1 MCETVSKSSDGV
13 LGLLGSGGLDSL
25 GLVGVE
31 LHKLGEI
38 ELGLLEDLD
47 LLDDDVLEGE
57 DLGAV
62 LGDLLGDDVG
72 EQLLEEILEGVLLD
86 FAEHD
91 FHHLLAELSLLG
103 RLGVAGSL
111 NLVLVAAG
119 EGNGEH
125 ADEVTISSLGLDEG
139 LNERVPLLDE
149 TAELVAGDVHTVE
162 VGEAIE
168 ALDFLNLELDLSPG
182 VLVGVVVQ
190 LTEGHGEDT
199 AAEGVGGVLLT
210 GGLVARGEGGD
221 SHVED
226 GGNVHVVPLFLVE
239 SVNNLLVLL
248 ALLLEL
254 TGVLEEGP
262 EEQEDCSSGPSS

>member
-239 SVNNLLVLL
+239 SVNVPSVWQEWGGRFSNSLLYTEVFDDLFI
-248 ALLLEL
+248 AA
-254 TGVLEEGP
+254 
-262 EEQEDCSSGPSS
+262 